1 MRRVLPALVLVAAL
15 AGCGS
20 SSSGNNLSTGS
31 ETAAPQAEASQGFIG
46 PKAGDPSAIVG
57 CIDEPSTVASV
68 AGTTDMSKKPAIEV
82 PDGPPPCNL
91 VVGDI
96 VKGTGAAAKTGDN
109 LTMKYVGVLYSN
121 GKQFDASWDSGQD
134 FPFTLGAGKV
144 IPGWD
149 QGLVGMKVGG
159 RRQLII
165 PPELAYGD
173 QDQGPDLPANSTLIF
188 VVDLV
193 KIG

>member
-1 MRRVLPALVLVAAL
+1 VSRRLSATALLVALAV
-15 AGCGS
+15 AGCGGSSAGTS
-20 SSSGNNLSTGS
+20 SSFDADGS
-31 ETAAPQAEASQGFIG
+31 APPASPGFIG
-46 PKAGDPSAIVG
+46 PQAGSKAPTVG
-57 CIDEPSTVASV
+57 CVDQPAVAKTVS
-68 AGTTDMSKKPAIEV
+68 GTTDLSKKPEIEV

-96 VKGTGAAAKTGDN
+96 VVGNGPAAKAGDQ
-109 LTMKYVGVLYSN
+109 LTMKYVGVLYAN

-134 FPFTLGAGKV
+134 YPVAIGTGAV

-149 QGLVGMKVGG
+149 QGILGMKVGG

-165 PPELAYGD
+165 PPDLAYGD
-173 QDQGPDLPANSTLIF
+173 QDQGAELPANSTLIF